1 MNLKNY
7 TSSVPALTT
16 ISYIEAYL
24 ADAGVLGIAKEFGP
38 DKQPVAVFFQVQE
51 GDKKFSVR
59 LPAKVA
65 DVHEYLWRDYAT
77 THPRPKKTKA
87 DFLEQASRTAW
98 KIQLDWVQVQI
109 SLIKLRQA
117 DVLQVFMAYIWD
129 GEQTVYEKV
138 KGAGFKQL
146 PQYAGGGSQ

>member
-24 ADAGVLGIAKEFGP
+24 ADAGVSGVTKEFGP
-38 DKQPVAVFFQVQE
+38 NKEPSAVYFHVEDGQ
-51 GDKKFSVR
+51 KKFTVR
-59 LPAKVA
+59 LPAKVS
-65 DVHEYLWRDYAT
+65 DVQDYLWREFIT
-77 THPRPKKTKA
+77 GRKNKTSKTKE
-87 DFLEQASRTAW
+87 DFAEQASRTAW

-109 SLIKLRQA
+109 SLIKLKQA
-117 DVLQVFMAYIWD
+117 DVVQVFMAYIWD
-129 GEQTVYEKV
+129 GEQTVYDKI

-146 PQYAGGGSQ
+146 PQFSS